1 MNVSTGFDPDSKKIT
16 VTVNTNLLKKYHVN
30 FKGLF
35 QMATKKPK
43 GLEVNIRSGNLAT
56 VSFPIPE
63 ENIKVL
69 GEGRGMVGIDR
80 DDMDGI
86 MEIINKFTNSAIRK
100 ELKQTEFIPLEGYEE
115 DLLKEDIKTAVQ
127 NKRNLCIIDTY
138 ESYLKNEE
146 DRKYEYNQY
155 RVDYGTNEYSDVAIL
170 IATGKLSEVRKLY
183 KKKLKKE
190 TWV

>member
-35 QMATKKPK
+35 QMAPRKPK

-56 VSFPIPE
+56 VSFPVPE

>member
-1 MNVSTGFDPDSKKIT
+1 
-16 VTVNTNLLKKYHVN
+16 
-30 FKGLF
+30 
-35 QMATKKPK
+35 
-43 GLEVNIRSGNLAT
+43 
-56 VSFPIPE
+56 
-63 ENIKVL
+63 
-69 GEGRGMVGIDR
+69 MVGIDR

-190 TWV
+190 TLV